1 MQRVVFDFDIVSPY
15 AYLAFERLP
24 AALEGVSHHVEYRP
38 LLFAGLLKH
47 WGNTAPVDVAPKKAW
62 LFRQCAWIAERDGVV
77 FRPPVPHPFNPL
89 ALLRLLVASVPAG
102 QHPNRRTVELA
113 MRHVWAREGG
123 DANDPAALKTLTDA
137 VAPVR
142 DPASPEVK
150 AELQART
157 ARAAEAGVF
166 GVPTFRLDD
175 GQMFWGTD
183 AMDMLAMVLG
193 SGISCVSAGD
203 A

>member
-24 AALEGVSHHVEYRP
+24 SALEGLSHHVEYRP

-62 LFRQCAWIAERDGVV
+62 LFRQCAWLADRDGTA
-77 FRPPVPHPFNPL
+77 FQPPTPHPFNPL
-89 ALLRLLVASVPAG
+89 ALLRLLVAGVPAG
-102 QHPNRRTVELA
+102 AHPNRRIVELA
-113 MRHVWAREGG
+113 MRHVWARGGG
-123 DANDPAALKTLTDA
+123 DPNDPEALRTLADA

-142 DPASPEVK
+142 DPAGPEVK

-157 ARAAEAGVF
+157 AQAAAAGVF

-175 GQMFWGTD
+175 GQLFWGTD
-183 AMDMLAMVLG
+183 SMAMLA
-193 SGISCVSAGD
+193 D
-203 A
+203 AMKARQRA

>member
-24 AALEGVSHHVEYRP
+24 SALEGLSHHVEYRP

-62 LFRQCAWIAERDGVV
+62 LFRQCAWIAEREGVV

-89 ALLRLLVASVPAG
+89 APLRLLVASVPAG
-102 QHPNRRTVELA
+102 GHPNRRVVEQA
-113 MRHVWAREGG
+113 MRHVWARDGG
-123 DANDPAALKTLTDA
+123 DPNDAEALRMLADA
-137 VAPVR
+137 IAPVR

-157 ARAAEAGVF
+157 AQAAEAGVF
-166 GVPTFRLDD
+166 GVPSFRLDD

-183 AMDMLAMVLG
+183 SMAMLA
-193 SGISCVSAGD
+193 D
-203 A
+203 AMRRRQGG

>member
-1 MQRVVFDFDIVSPY
+1 MQRVVFDFDVVSPY

-24 AALEGVSHHVEYRP
+24 SALEGLSHHVEYRP

-62 LFRQCAWIAERDGVV
+62 LFRQCAWIAEREGIV
-77 FRPPVPHPFNPL
+77 FRPPTPHPFNPL
-89 ALLRLLVASVPAG
+89 ALLRLLVASAPAG
-102 QHPNRRTVELA
+102 GHPNRRTVELA
-113 MRHVWAREGG
+113 MRHVWARDRADPN
-123 DANDPAALKTLTDA
+123 DAEALRLLADA
-137 VAPVR
+137 IVPVR

-157 ARAAEAGVF
+157 AQAAEAGVF
-166 GVPTFRLDD
+166 GVPSFRLDD

-183 AMDMLAMVLG
+183 SMAMLA
-193 SGISCVSAGD
+193 D
-203 A
+203 AMTKQQGG

>member
-1 MQRVVFDFDIVSPY
+1 MQRVVFDFDIISPY

-24 AALEGVSHHVEYRP
+24 SALEGLSHHVEYRP

-62 LFRQCAWIAERDGVV
+62 LFRQCAWIAEREGIV
-77 FRPPVPHPFNPL
+77 FRPPTPHPFNPL

-102 QHPNRRTVELA
+102 GTPSRRVVELA
-113 MRHVWAREGG
+113 MRHVWARDGR
-123 DANDPAALKTLTDA
+123 DPNDPEALRLLADA
-137 VAPVR
+137 IAPVR
-142 DPASPEVK
+142 DSAGPEVK

-157 ARAAEAGVF
+157 AQAAAAGVF
-166 GVPTFRLDD
+166 GVPSFRLDD

-183 AMDMLAMVLG
+183 SMAMLADAMRKQ
-193 SGISCVSAGD
+193 SA

>member
-1 MQRVVFDFDIVSPY
+1 VQRVIFDFDVVSPY
-15 AYLAFERLP
+15 AYIAFERLP
-24 AALEGVSHHVEYRP
+24 AALEGLSHHVEYRP

-62 LFRQCAWIAERDGVV
+62 LFRQCAWIAGQEGMV
-77 FRPPVPHPFNPL
+77 FRAPTPHPYNPL
-89 ALLRLLVASVPAG
+89 ALLRLLVASAPPNG
-102 QHPNRRTVELA
+102 FPNRRAVELA
-113 MRHVWAREGG
+113 MRHVWARDGG
-123 DANDPAALKTLTDA
+123 DPNDA
-137 VAPVR
+137 VALKAVTDAIAPSR

-157 ARAAEAGVF
+157 ADAAAAGVF

-183 AMDMLAMVLG
+183 AMAMLADAMRRRP
-193 SGISCVSAGD
+193 AGD
-203 A
+203 DLR

>member
-1 MQRVVFDFDIVSPY
+1 MHRVIFDFDIVSPY

-62 LFRQCAWIAERDGVV
+62 LFRQCAWLAARDGVA
-77 FRPPVPHPFNPL
+77 FQPPVPHPFNPL
-89 ALLRLLVASVPAG
+89 ALLRLLVASAAADG
-102 QHPNRRTVELA
+102 LPNRRAVELVF
-113 MRHVWAREGG
+113 RHVWARDGG
-123 DANDPAALKTLTDA
+123 DPNDAAALTALTDA

-157 ARAAEAGVF
+157 ASAAEAGVW
-166 GVPTFRLDD
+166 GVPSFRLDD

-183 AMDMLAMVLG
+183 AMEMLADAMRR
-193 SGISCVSAGD
+193 AGH
-203 A
+203 AAG